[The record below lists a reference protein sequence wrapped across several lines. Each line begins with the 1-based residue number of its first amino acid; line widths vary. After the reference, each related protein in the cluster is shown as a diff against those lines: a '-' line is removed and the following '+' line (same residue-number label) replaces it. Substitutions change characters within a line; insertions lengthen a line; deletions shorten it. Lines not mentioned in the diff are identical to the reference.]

1 MKFCSYVPPAL
12 RGGKCNKTANLSV
25 ESVLFMDIQIAV
37 LCDAA
42 TDYKG
47 KLNLLGTFNSVY
59 TRELPA
65 NYPQCSIVLRVVF
78 KRVEEGSHKLRINF
92 VDEDGKFVMPS
103 IELPFEVNIP
113 ADDSFLYRNFILN
126 IQRLKFEKFG
136 QHAVD
141 IAIDGRQ
148 EASIPLEVKQLP
160 GQQEDDDES

>member
-1 MKFCSYVPPAL
+1 
-12 RGGKCNKTANLSV
+12 
-25 ESVLFMDIQIAV
+25 MDIQVAV

-42 TDYKG
+42 RASTG

-78 KRVEEGSHKLRINF
+78 KPVEEGSHKLRINF

-103 IELPFEVNIP
+103 IELPFDVNIP
-113 ADDSFLYRNFILN
+113 GEDSFLYRNFILN

-160 GQQEDDDES
+160 EQKSDDPTGNDDES

>member
-1 MKFCSYVPPAL
+1 MQLCFPAL

-113 ADDSFLYRNFILN
+113 PDDSFLYRNFILN
-126 IQRLKFEKFG
+126 IQRLKF
-136 QHAVD
+136 
-141 IAIDGRQ
+141 
-148 EASIPLEVKQLP
+148 
-160 GQQEDDDES
+160 

>member
-1 MKFCSYVPPAL
+1 
-12 RGGKCNKTANLSV
+12 
-25 ESVLFMDIQIAV
+25 MDIQVAV

-47 KLNLLGTFNSVY
+47 KLNLLGTFNSIF
-59 TRELPA
+59 TRDLPA

-78 KRVEEGSHKLRINF
+78 KLVEEGSHKLRINF

-103 IELPFEVNIP
+103 IELPFEVKVPEN
-113 ADDSFLYRNFILN
+113 DSFAYRNFILN

-148 EASIPLEVKQLP
+148 EASIPLEVKQIP
-160 GQQEDDDES
+160 GQGKEDADS

>member
-1 MKFCSYVPPAL
+1 
-12 RGGKCNKTANLSV
+12 
-25 ESVLFMDIQIAV
+25 MDIQVAV

-47 KLNLLGTFNSVY
+47 KLNLLGTFNSVH

-78 KRVEEGSHKLRINF
+78 KLVEEGSHKLRINF

-103 IELPFEVNIP
+103 IELPFEVKMPEN
-113 ADDSFLYRNFILN
+113 DSFAYRNFILN

-148 EASIPLEVKQLP
+148 EASIPLEVKQIP
-160 GQQEDDDES
+160 GQGKENADS

>member
-1 MKFCSYVPPAL
+1 
-12 RGGKCNKTANLSV
+12 
-25 ESVLFMDIQIAV
+25 MDIQVAA

-59 TRELPA
+59 TTELPA
-65 NYPQCSIVLRVVF
+65 NYPQCSIALRVVF
-78 KRVEEGSHKLRINF
+78 KRIEEGSHKLRINF

-103 IELPFEVNIP
+103 IELPFEVKVPNNDP
-113 ADDSFLYRNFILN
+113 YLYRNFILN
-126 IQRLKFEKFG
+126 IQRLKFENFG

-148 EASIPLEVKQLP
+148 EASIPLEVKRLTEQKKET
-160 GQQEDDDES
+160 GNGENA

>member
-1 MKFCSYVPPAL
+1 
-12 RGGKCNKTANLSV
+12 
-25 ESVLFMDIQIAV
+25 MDIQVAV

-47 KLNLLGTFNSVY
+47 KLNLLGTFNSVH

-78 KRVEEGSHKLRINF
+78 KLVEEGSHKLRINF

-103 IELPFEVNIP
+103 IELPFEVKVPEN
-113 ADDSFLYRNFILN
+113 DSFAYRNFILN

-148 EASIPLEVKQLP
+148 EASIPLEVKQIP
-160 GQQEDDDES
+160 GQGQENADS

>member
-1 MKFCSYVPPAL
+1 
-12 RGGKCNKTANLSV
+12 
-25 ESVLFMDIQIAV
+25 MDIQVAV

-47 KLNLLGTFNSVY
+47 KLNLLGTFNSVH

-65 NYPQCSIVLRVVF
+65 NYPQCSIVLRVIF
-78 KRVEEGSHKLRINF
+78 KLVEEGSHKLRINF

-103 IELPFEVNIP
+103 IELPFEVSVPEN
-113 ADDSFLYRNFILN
+113 DSFAYRNFILN

-160 GQQEDDDES
+160 GQGKEDSDS

>member
-1 MKFCSYVPPAL
+1 
-12 RGGKCNKTANLSV
+12 
-25 ESVLFMDIQIAV
+25 MDIQVAV

-47 KLNLLGTFNSVY
+47 KLNLLGTFNSVH

-78 KRVEEGSHKLRINF
+78 KLVEEGSHKLRINF

-103 IELPFEVNIP
+103 IELPFEVKVPEN
-113 ADDSFLYRNFILN
+113 DSFAYRNFIPN

-148 EASIPLEVKQLP
+148 EASIPLEVKQIP
-160 GQQEDDDES
+160 GQGKEDADS

>member
-1 MKFCSYVPPAL
+1 
-12 RGGKCNKTANLSV
+12 
-25 ESVLFMDIQIAV
+25 MDIQVAV

-47 KLNLLGTFNSVY
+47 KLNLLGTFNSVH

-78 KRVEEGSHKLRINF
+78 KLVEEGSHKLRINF

-103 IELPFEVNIP
+103 IELPFEVKVPEN
-113 ADDSFLYRNFILN
+113 DSFAYRNFILS

-148 EASIPLEVKQLP
+148 EASIPLEVKQIP
-160 GQQEDDDES
+160 GQGKEDSDS

>member
-1 MKFCSYVPPAL
+1 MARAGSRSDNF
-12 RGGKCNKTANLSV
+12 
-25 ESVLFMDIQIAV
+25 FMNIQVAV

-42 TDYKG
+42 TDNKG
-47 KLNLLGTFNSVY
+47 KLNLLGTFNSVH

-103 IELPFEVNIP
+103 IELPFDVSVPEN
-113 ADDSFLYRNFILN
+113 DSFAYRNFILN

-136 QHAVD
+136 QHAID

-148 EASIPLEVKQLP
+148 EASIPLEVKQIP
-160 GQQEDDDES
+160 GQGEEDGNA

>member
-1 MKFCSYVPPAL
+1 
-12 RGGKCNKTANLSV
+12 
-25 ESVLFMDIQIAV
+25 MDIQVAV

-47 KLNLLGTFNSVY
+47 KLNLLGTFNSVH

-78 KRVEEGSHKLRINF
+78 KLVEEGSHKLRINF

-103 IELPFEVNIP
+103 IELPFESKVPEN
-113 ADDSFLYRNFILN
+113 DSFAYRNFILN

-148 EASIPLEVKQLP
+148 EASIPLEVKQIP
-160 GQQEDDDES
+160 GQGKEDSDS

>member
-1 MKFCSYVPPAL
+1 
-12 RGGKCNKTANLSV
+12 
-25 ESVLFMDIQIAV
+25 MDIQVAV

-47 KLNLLGTFNSVY
+47 KLNLLGTFNSVH
-59 TRELPA
+59 TRDLPA
-65 NYPQCSIVLRVVF
+65 NYPQCSIVLRVGF
-78 KRVEEGSHKLRINF
+78 RLVEEGSHKLRINF

-103 IELPFEVNIP
+103 IELPFEVKVPEN
-113 ADDSFLYRNFILN
+113 DSFAYRNFILN

-148 EASIPLEVKQLP
+148 EASIPLEVKQIP
-160 GQQEDDDES
+160 GQDKDDAAS

>member
-1 MKFCSYVPPAL
+1 
-12 RGGKCNKTANLSV
+12 
-25 ESVLFMDIQIAV
+25 MDIQVAV

-47 KLNLLGTFNSVY
+47 KLNLLGTFNSVH

-78 KRVEEGSHKLRINF
+78 KLVEEGSHKLRINF

-103 IELPFEVNIP
+103 IELPFEVSVPKN
-113 ADDSFLYRNFILN
+113 DSFAYRNFILN

-148 EASIPLEVKQLP
+148 EASIPLEVKQIP
-160 GQQEDDDES
+160 GQGKEDADS

>member
-1 MKFCSYVPPAL
+1 
-12 RGGKCNKTANLSV
+12 
-25 ESVLFMDIQIAV
+25 MDIQVAV

-47 KLNLLGTFNSVY
+47 KLNLLGTFNSVH

-78 KRVEEGSHKLRINF
+78 KLVEEGSHKLRINF

-103 IELPFEVNIP
+103 IELPFEVNVP
-113 ADDSFLYRNFILN
+113 ENDSFAYRNFILN

-148 EASIPLEVKQLP
+148 EASIPLEVKQIP
-160 GQQEDDDES
+160 AQGKEDADS

>member
-1 MKFCSYVPPAL
+1 
-12 RGGKCNKTANLSV
+12 
-25 ESVLFMDIQIAV
+25 MDIQVAV

-42 TDYKG
+42 TDHKG

-78 KRVEEGSHKLRINF
+78 KLVEEGSHKLRINF

-103 IELPFEVNIP
+103 IELPFEVKVPEN
-113 ADDSFLYRNFILN
+113 DSFAYRNFILN

-148 EASIPLEVKQLP
+148 EASIPLEVKQIP
-160 GQQEDDDES
+160 GQGKEDADS

>member
-1 MKFCSYVPPAL
+1 
-12 RGGKCNKTANLSV
+12 
-25 ESVLFMDIQIAV
+25 MDIQVAV

-47 KLNLLGTFNSVY
+47 KLNLLGTFNSVHA
-59 TRELPA
+59 RELPA

-78 KRVEEGSHKLRINF
+78 KLVEEGSHKLRINF

-103 IELPFEVNIP
+103 IELPFEVSVPEN
-113 ADDSFLYRNFILN
+113 DSFAYRNFILN

-148 EASIPLEVKQLP
+148 EASIPLEVKQIP
-160 GQQEDDDES
+160 SQGKEDSDS

>member
-1 MKFCSYVPPAL
+1 
-12 RGGKCNKTANLSV
+12 
-25 ESVLFMDIQIAV
+25 MDIQVAV

-47 KLNLLGTFNSVY
+47 KLNLLGTFNSVH

-78 KRVEEGSHKLRINF
+78 KLVEEGSHKLRINF

-103 IELPFEVNIP
+103 IELPFEVSVPEN
-113 ADDSFLYRNFILN
+113 DSFAYRNFILN

-148 EASIPLEVKQLP
+148 EASIPLEVKQIP
-160 GQQEDDDES
+160 GQGKEDSDS

>member
-1 MKFCSYVPPAL
+1 
-12 RGGKCNKTANLSV
+12 
-25 ESVLFMDIQIAV
+25 MDIQVAV

-47 KLNLLGTFNSVY
+47 KLNLLGTFNSVH

-78 KRVEEGSHKLRINF
+78 KLVEEGSHKLRINF

-103 IELPFEVNIP
+103 IELPFEVSVPEN
-113 ADDSFLYRNFILN
+113 DSFAYRNFILN
-126 IQRLKFEKFG
+126 IQRLKFEKYG

-148 EASIPLEVKQLP
+148 EASIPLEVKQIP
-160 GQQEDDDES
+160 GQGKEDADS

>member
-1 MKFCSYVPPAL
+1 
-12 RGGKCNKTANLSV
+12 
-25 ESVLFMDIQIAV
+25 MDIQVAV

-47 KLNLLGTFNSVY
+47 KLNLLGTFKSVH

-78 KRVEEGSHKLRINF
+78 KLVEEGSHKLRINF

-103 IELPFEVNIP
+103 IELPFEVKVPEN
-113 ADDSFLYRNFILN
+113 DSFAYRNFILN

-148 EASIPLEVKQLP
+148 EASIPLEVKQIP
-160 GQQEDDDES
+160 GQGKEDSDS

>member
-1 MKFCSYVPPAL
+1 
-12 RGGKCNKTANLSV
+12 
-25 ESVLFMDIQIAV
+25 MDIQVAV

-47 KLNLLGTFNSVY
+47 KLNLLGTFNSVH

-78 KRVEEGSHKLRINF
+78 KLVEEGSHKLRINF

-103 IELPFEVNIP
+103 IELPFEVKMPEN
-113 ADDSFLYRNFILN
+113 DSFAYRNFILN

-148 EASIPLEVKQLP
+148 EASIPLEVKQIP
-160 GQQEDDDES
+160 DQGKEDADS

>member
-1 MKFCSYVPPAL
+1 
-12 RGGKCNKTANLSV
+12 
-25 ESVLFMDIQIAV
+25 MDIQVAV

-47 KLNLLGTFNSVY
+47 KLNLLGTFNSVH

-78 KRVEEGSHKLRINF
+78 KLVEEGSHKLRINF

-103 IELPFEVNIP
+103 IELPFDVKVPEN
-113 ADDSFLYRNFILN
+113 DSFTYRNFILN

-148 EASIPLEVKQLP
+148 EASIPLEIKHIPEQNK
-160 GQQEDDDES
+160 EDADS

>member
-1 MKFCSYVPPAL
+1 
-12 RGGKCNKTANLSV
+12 
-25 ESVLFMDIQIAV
+25 MDIQVAV

-42 TDYKG
+42 TDQKG
-47 KLNLLGTFNSVY
+47 KFNLLGTFNSVY

-65 NYPQCSIVLRVVF
+65 NYPQCSIVLRGVF

-103 IELPFEVNIP
+103 IELPFEVNMP
-113 ADDSFLYRNFILN
+113 GEDSFLYRNFILN

-148 EASIPLEVKQLP
+148 EASIPLEVKQIR
-160 GQQEDDDES
+160 GQGKEDADS

>member
-1 MKFCSYVPPAL
+1 
-12 RGGKCNKTANLSV
+12 
-25 ESVLFMDIQIAV
+25 MDIQVAV

-47 KLNLLGTFNSVY
+47 KLNLLGTFNSVH

-78 KRVEEGSHKLRINF
+78 KVVEEGSHKLRINF

-103 IELPFEVNIP
+103 IELPFEVKVPEN
-113 ADDSFLYRNFILN
+113 DSFAYRNFILN

-148 EASIPLEVKQLP
+148 EASIPLEVKQIP
-160 GQQEDDDES
+160 GQGKGDADS

>member
-1 MKFCSYVPPAL
+1 
-12 RGGKCNKTANLSV
+12 
-25 ESVLFMDIQIAV
+25 MDIQVAV

-47 KLNLLGTFNSVY
+47 KLNLLGTFNSVH

-78 KRVEEGSHKLRINF
+78 KLVEEGSHKLRINF

-103 IELPFEVNIP
+103 IELPFEVSVPEN
-113 ADDSFLYRNFILN
+113 DSFAYRNFILN
-126 IQRLKFEKFG
+126 IQRLKFGKFG

-148 EASIPLEVKQLP
+148 EASIPLEVKQIP
-160 GQQEDDDES
+160 GQGKEDADS

>member
-1 MKFCSYVPPAL
+1 
-12 RGGKCNKTANLSV
+12 
-25 ESVLFMDIQIAV
+25 MDIQVAV

-47 KLNLLGTFNSVY
+47 KLNLLGTFNSVH

-78 KRVEEGSHKLRINF
+78 KLVEEGSHKLRINF

-103 IELPFEVNIP
+103 IELPFDVKVPEN
-113 ADDSFLYRNFILN
+113 DSFTYRNFILN

-136 QHAVD
+136 QHAFD

-148 EASIPLEVKQLP
+148 EASIPLEVKQIP
-160 GQQEDDDES
+160 EQNKEDTDS

>member
-1 MKFCSYVPPAL
+1 
-12 RGGKCNKTANLSV
+12 
-25 ESVLFMDIQIAV
+25 MDIQVAV

-47 KLNLLGTFNSVY
+47 KLNLLGTFNSVH

-78 KRVEEGSHKLRINF
+78 KLVEEGSHKLRINF

-103 IELPFEVNIP
+103 IELPFDVKVPEN
-113 ADDSFLYRNFILN
+113 DSFTYRNFILN

-148 EASIPLEVKQLP
+148 EASIPLEVKQIP
-160 GQQEDDDES
+160 EEKKEDTDS

>member
-1 MKFCSYVPPAL
+1 
-12 RGGKCNKTANLSV
+12 
-25 ESVLFMDIQIAV
+25 MDIQVAV

-47 KLNLLGTFNSVY
+47 KLNLLGTFNSVH

-78 KRVEEGSHKLRINF
+78 KLVEEGSHKLRINF

-103 IELPFEVNIP
+103 IELPFEVSVPEN
-113 ADDSFLYRNFILN
+113 DSFAYRNFILN

-148 EASIPLEVKQLP
+148 EASIPLEVKQIP
-160 GQQEDDDES
+160 DQGKEDADS

>member
-1 MKFCSYVPPAL
+1 
-12 RGGKCNKTANLSV
+12 
-25 ESVLFMDIQIAV
+25 MDIQVAV

-47 KLNLLGTFNSVY
+47 KLNLLGTFNSIQ
-59 TRELPA
+59 TRDLPS

-103 IELPFEVNIP
+103 IELPFEVKVPENY
-113 ADDSFLYRNFILN
+113 SFAYRNFILN

-148 EASIPLEVKQLP
+148 EASIPLEVKQIS
-160 GQQEDDDES
+160 GQGKEDADS

>member
-1 MKFCSYVPPAL
+1 
-12 RGGKCNKTANLSV
+12 
-25 ESVLFMDIQIAV
+25 MDIQVAV

-47 KLNLLGTFNSVY
+47 KLNLLGTFNSVH

-78 KRVEEGSHKLRINF
+78 KVVEEGSHKLRINF

-103 IELPFEVNIP
+103 IELPFEVSVPEN
-113 ADDSFLYRNFILN
+113 DSFAYRNFILN

-148 EASIPLEVKQLP
+148 EASIPLEVKQIP
-160 GQQEDDDES
+160 GQGKEDADS

>member
-1 MKFCSYVPPAL
+1 
-12 RGGKCNKTANLSV
+12 
-25 ESVLFMDIQIAV
+25 MDIQVAV

-47 KLNLLGTFNSVY
+47 KLNLLGTFNSVH

-78 KRVEEGSHKLRINF
+78 KLVEEGSHKLRINF

-103 IELPFEVNIP
+103 IELPFEVKVPEN
-113 ADDSFLYRNFILN
+113 DSFAYRNFILN

-148 EASIPLEVKQLP
+148 EASIPLEVKQIP
-160 GQQEDDDES
+160 GQGKEDSDS

>member
-1 MKFCSYVPPAL
+1 
-12 RGGKCNKTANLSV
+12 
-25 ESVLFMDIQIAV
+25 MDIQVAV

-42 TDYKG
+42 ADYKG
-47 KLNLLGTFNSVY
+47 KLNLLGTFNSVH
-59 TRELPA
+59 TTELPA

-78 KRVEEGSHKLRINF
+78 KLVEEGSHKLRINF

-103 IELPFEVNIP
+103 IELPFEVKVPEN
-113 ADDSFLYRNFILN
+113 DSFAYRNFILN

-148 EASIPLEVKQLP
+148 EASIPLEVKQIP
-160 GQQEDDDES
+160 GQGKGDADS

>member
-1 MKFCSYVPPAL
+1 
-12 RGGKCNKTANLSV
+12 
-25 ESVLFMDIQIAV
+25 MDIQVAV

-47 KLNLLGTFNSVY
+47 KLNLLGTFNSVH

-78 KRVEEGSHKLRINF
+78 KLVEEGSHKLRINF

-103 IELPFEVNIP
+103 IELPFEVKMPEN
-113 ADDSFLYRNFILN
+113 DSFAYRNFILN

-148 EASIPLEVKQLP
+148 EASIPLEVKQIP
-160 GQQEDDDES
+160 GQDKENADS

>member
-1 MKFCSYVPPAL
+1 
-12 RGGKCNKTANLSV
+12 
-25 ESVLFMDIQIAV
+25 MDIQVAV

-47 KLNLLGTFNSVY
+47 KLNLLGTFNSVH

-78 KRVEEGSHKLRINF
+78 KVVEEGSHKLRINF

-103 IELPFEVNIP
+103 IELPFEVSVPEN
-113 ADDSFLYRNFILN
+113 DSFAYRNFILN

-148 EASIPLEVKQLP
+148 EASIPLEVKQIP
-160 GQQEDDDES
+160 GQGKGDADS

>member
-1 MKFCSYVPPAL
+1 
-12 RGGKCNKTANLSV
+12 
-25 ESVLFMDIQIAV
+25 MDIQVAV

-47 KLNLLGTFNSVY
+47 KLNLLGTFNSVH

-78 KRVEEGSHKLRINF
+78 KLVEEGSHKLRINF

-103 IELPFEVNIP
+103 IELPFEVKVPEN
-113 ADDSFLYRNFILN
+113 DSFAYRNFILN

-148 EASIPLEVKQLP
+148 EASIPLEVKQIP
-160 GQQEDDDES
+160 SQDKEDSDS

>member
-1 MKFCSYVPPAL
+1 
-12 RGGKCNKTANLSV
+12 
-25 ESVLFMDIQIAV
+25 MDIQVAV

-47 KLNLLGTFNSVY
+47 KLNLLGTFNSVHA
-59 TRELPA
+59 RELPA

-78 KRVEEGSHKLRINF
+78 KVVEEGSHKLRINF

-103 IELPFEVNIP
+103 IELPFEVNV
-113 ADDSFLYRNFILN
+113 AENDSFAYRNFILN

-148 EASIPLEVKQLP
+148 EASIPLEVKQIP
-160 GQQEDDDES
+160 GQGKEDADS